1 MMREKDIIAWREQ
14 SEQELRDLEAR
25 LPQLY
30 GDGSADQQLVQLNRM
45 AIITAER
52 TIERVR
58 ERLAVLRRI
67 LEK

>member
-1 MMREKDIIAWREQ
+1 MREKDIIAWREQ

-30 GDGSADQQLVQLNRM
+30 GDGSVDQQLVQLNRM